1 MKEGIV
7 KWYDSTKKFG
17 FIMPNDGGGDVY
29 FHISNVKNELRVL
42 LENNKGKNEPV
53 VFEEEPSAKL
63 SGQFE
68 GFNVSLDLEKRK
80 VGYIHKKEGEFD
92 NEVYYVKDYYSD
104 EEYYLHHKNIRKSTI
119 DKYVSFEE
127 EDPVV
132 FTPESNEKGQVAMD
146 VLLVDTRPFI
156 MGFAGFQNYDDAI
169 LQLLQPGL
177 CEDENWDYIQKP
189 TGNYPILKSYLNKTC
204 ERVVNQGKCKVGIAS
219 DGTEYL
225 FFNTG
230 LVDVFQNE
238 IFAYFKKNYR
248 YSTDQPWG
256 IHIPE
261 WWFLEFN
268 TDQSYY
274 RKYFNES
281 PEIATYFEETEVQK
295 LIFDTTL
302 TIRPNWEHLNK
313 RRIRVDSE
321 EIQRMTEQEFRDA
334 IEDSITMAK
343 KRIKRNYKTAIPH
356 FYNNDIQF
364 LVPLCERKDRGK
376 ALAAMVIQKSEQI
389 YEVTTI
395 LTLDQA
401 YNNARLLAKPDR
413 EWLNP

>member
-1 MKEGIV
+1 MKEGTI
-7 KWYDSTKKFG
+7 KRYDTTRKFG
-17 FIMPNDGGGDVY
+17 FITPNDEGNDVY
-29 FHISNVKNELRVL
+29 FHISNVKNELFVL

-53 VFEEEPSAKL
+53 LFEEKPSSKL

-68 GFNVSLDLEKRK
+68 GFDVSLNMDKRK

-92 NEVYYVKDYYSD
+92 NDIFYIKDYYSSD
-104 EEYYLHHKNIRKSTI
+104 EYFLHHKNIRKTAI
-119 DKYVSFEE
+119 DKFVSFEE

-132 FTPESNEKGQVAMD
+132 FTPEENDKGLVAKD

-156 MGFAGFQNYDDAI
+156 QGFAGFQDFDGAI
-169 LQLLQPGL
+169 QQLLQPGL
-177 CEDENWDYIQKP
+177 CEEEDWDYIQKP
-189 TGNYPILKSYLNKTC
+189 TGNNPILRSYLNHTC
-204 ERVVNQGKCKVGIAS
+204 ERVVNQGKCKTGRAS

-248 YSTDQPWG
+248 YSANQPWG
-256 IHIPE
+256 IRVPE

-295 LIFDTTL
+295 LVFDTTL

-313 RRIRVDSE
+313 RRTRVDSE

-334 IEDSITMAK
+334 IEDSIAMAK

>member
-1 MKEGIV
+1 MKKGTV
-7 KWYDSTKKFG
+7 KFYDPTNRFG
-17 FIMPNDGGGDVY
+17 FIIPNDGDSDMY
-29 FHISNVKNELRVL
+29 FHINNVKDELRVL
-42 LENNKGKNEPV
+42 LDNNKGQNEPV
-53 VFEEEPSAKL
+53 IYEEGPSAKHPDH
-63 SGQFE
+63 FE
-68 GFNVSLDLEKRK
+68 GFNVSLDFEKRK
-80 VGYIHKKEGEFD
+80 VGYVRKKEGGFD

-104 EEYYLHHKNIRKSTI
+104 NEYYLHHKNIRKSSS

-132 FTPESNEKGQVAMD
+132 FTPESSEKGQVAKD

-156 MGFAGFQNYDDAI
+156 LGFAGFKDYDAAI
-169 LQLLQPGL
+169 LQLLGL
-177 CEDENWDYIQKP
+177 CENENWDYIQKP

-204 ERVVNQGKCKVGIAS
+204 ERVVKQGKCKVGKAS

-238 IFAYFKKNYR
+238 IFAYFQKNKR
-248 YSTDQPWG
+248 YTNNQPWG
-256 IHIPE
+256 IRIPE
-261 WWFLEFN
+261 WWFLEFK

-321 EIQRMTEQEFRDA
+321 EIQKMDEMEFREA
-334 IEDSITMAK
+334 IKDSITMAK

-364 LVPLCERKDRGK
+364 LVPLCERKNRGK

>member
-1 MKEGIV
+1 MV
-7 KWYDSTKKFG
+7 K
-17 FIMPNDGGGDVY
+17 
-29 FHISNVKNELRVL
+29 
-42 LENNKGKNEPV
+42 
-53 VFEEEPSAKL
+53 
-63 SGQFE
+63 
-68 GFNVSLDLEKRK
+68 
-80 VGYIHKKEGEFD
+80 
-92 NEVYYVKDYYSD
+92 
-104 EEYYLHHKNIRKSTI
+104 
-119 DKYVSFEE
+119 
-127 EDPVV
+127 
-132 FTPESNEKGQVAMD
+132 
-146 VLLVDTRPFI
+146 
-156 MGFAGFQNYDDAI
+156 
-169 LQLLQPGL
+169 
-177 CEDENWDYIQKP
+177 
-189 TGNYPILKSYLNKTC
+189 
-204 ERVVNQGKCKVGIAS
+204 QGKCKVGKAS

-238 IFAYFKKNYR
+238 IFAYFQKNKR
-248 YSTDQPWG
+248 YTNNQPWG

-261 WWFLEFN
+261 WWFLEFK

-321 EIQRMTEQEFRDA
+321 EIQKMDEMEFRDA
-334 IEDSITMAK
+334 INDSITMAK

-364 LVPLCERKDRGK
+364 LVPLCERKNRGK